1 VTSRAD
7 AERAAG
13 EIEALLDGGHWAEA
27 DDVYVTRCGVFRNL
41 PAARLGLRAAAAFV
55 ASPSRRAACP
65 ERLSPGDLSFY
76 LNDAGLHAMQ
86 AGDLALAR
94 EYLSAAVG
102 YDREAGSTAQL
113 SVGLRNLAE
122 CLARTGLPG
131 PAGEAAREA
140 LEWAERSLD
149 SHQVRNAHACVAW
162 LASLAGHTEQ
172 ADEHFLAADRLE
184 FAGDPGGHH
193 LYSNRGVWW
202 AEHLARTGRTWAAR
216 LLTDDNESLCRR
228 NGWNGARA
236 RCERLQGLFELE
248 DEDGLT
254 EAAGYLTSAA
264 GRLRDGDCL
273 PDLAETLMGL
283 ATLAIAAGDPGA
295 AAGHLAEAMAIAE
308 PRGLVATQCA
318 ALTIRARLRG
328 SGAVAGPRSGC
339 GAALDGAALDG
350 AGLDGA
356 GPDGAGPDGAG
367 PDRAALDGRADADA
381 ALTLATSRGLP
392 WSELDA
398 LRAHA
403 ALDEAVNTDHGWAAR
418 AAALEA
424 RLIPPGLD
432 RDPMRTVEHLASG
445 QSRRQD

>member
-1 VTSRAD
+1 MPGANPLPGGAVPPAVISRAD
-7 AERAAG
+7 AERAVE

-122 CLARTGLPG
+122 CLARTGFLG
-131 PAGEAAREA
+131 PAGEAAGEA
-140 LEWAERSLD
+140 LDWASRSLD

-162 LASLAGHTEQ
+162 LAGLAGHTEQ
-172 ADEHFLAADRLE
+172 ADDHFLAADRLE

-236 RCERLQGLFELE
+236 RCEHLQGLFELE
-248 DEDGLT
+248 DEDDLT
-254 EAAGYLTSAA
+254 EAASYLTSAA
-264 GRLRDGDCL
+264 SRLRDGECL
-273 PDLAETLMGL
+273 PDLAGIL
-283 ATLAIAAGDPGA
+283 IAQASLSITAGDPGA
-295 AAGHLAEAMAIAE
+295 AASHLAEAMAITE
-308 PRGLVATQCA
+308 PRGLVAAQCA
-318 ALTIRARLRG
+318 ALTTRARLRG
-328 SGAVAGPRSGC
+328 SGIGPGPGAGADPRSGC
-339 GAALDGAALDG
+339 GAALGG
-350 AGLDGA
+350 PGLA
-356 GPDGAGPDGAG
+356 
-367 PDRAALDGRADADA
+367 GRADADA
-381 ALTLATSRGLP
+381 ALNLATSRGLP
-392 WSELDA
+392 WPELDA

-403 ALDEAVNTDHGWAAR
+403 ALDEAAKTDHGWAAR

-445 QSRRQD
+445 QSRSQD